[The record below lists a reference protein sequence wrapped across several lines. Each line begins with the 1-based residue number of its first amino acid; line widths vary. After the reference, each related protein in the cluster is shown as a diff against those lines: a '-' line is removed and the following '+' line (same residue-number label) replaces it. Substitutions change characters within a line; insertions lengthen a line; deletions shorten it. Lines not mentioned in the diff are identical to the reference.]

1 MKPIIT
7 GLGIIG
13 TCIVLFSTTV
23 LAENRYIN
31 DSMKITMR
39 TSPGND
45 KKIVALL
52 NIGQRV
58 EVLKPGNDWTLVQLS
73 NGKQGWVLSRFLT
86 DKTPSSILLKT
97 LQNKHEA
104 TTARVDSTQKE
115 NNSLKVENEK
125 LSTDLSTTEKKLQ
138 QLNNDFEALKKES
151 ADFLALKSK
160 YKKSTSKLTEQTKK
174 ADKFEA
180 ELTKLLW
187 NQNIKWFL
195 SGAGVLILGF
205 IIGFST
211 KRQKRRSSLL

>member
-1 MKPIIT
+1 MKPIIK

-13 TCIVLFSTTV
+13 TCIVLFSTTA

-31 DSMKITMR
+31 DSMKITLR

-45 KKIVALL
+45 RKIVALL

-58 EVLKPGNDWTLVQLS
+58 EVLKPGNDWTLVQLP

-97 LQNKHEA
+97 LHSKHDA
-104 TTARVDSTQKE
+104 STDRVDSLLKE
-115 NNSLKVENEK
+115 NNSLKMENEK
-125 LSTDLSTTEKKLQ
+125 LSTDLSTTQKTLQ
-138 QLNNDFEALKKES
+138 KLNNNFETLKKES
-151 ADFLALKSK
+151 ADFLALKAK
-160 YKKSTSKLTEQTKK
+160 YKKSTSKLAEQTKK
-174 ADKFEA
+174 ADTFEA

-195 SGAGVLILGF
+195 GGAGVLIFGF